1 MRKAASVHAHP
12 FSMLTFLYRFL
23 FLLIIPLARGF
34 LSALTG
40 DLLSWIS
47 GAWMDILTVLLI
59 FLLAW
64 KKWDCFKYYM
74 DECGVFYTSGIFF
87 KRETFIP
94 VDRICT
100 CAVMRP
106 FWLRP
111 LKVARLRVDTI
122 ARGANK
128 ADVSFYVGEREAA
141 RILSL
146 CRGVPEESADE
157 VHAAYRPRISGVV
170 FLSLFT
176 SNSFLGIVFISTF
189 ISQAGQILGQELADL
204 MLATF
209 EELSR
214 RVAFGLPPIA
224 AGVAIALLVGWLA
237 AFLLNLL
244 QTKNLCTLRVGDSL
258 HVSGGV
264 LVEKEYFLRARDIS
278 FVDIRQSL
286 LTRLLGRYSVFLNA
300 IGFNKDKSDISA
312 VIPFSSRGKT
322 REHLSRLLP
331 EYTVSERTLK
341 PNLGA
346 IFKFLIDPFWPCVL
360 IPAGTVVACWL
371 LPKWT
376 GLIGFA
382 GFMLSLPALWF
393 LGVRIL
399 DFLSSG
405 VSRDGDCY
413 TLRYSNRYYLHTV
426 VFPFDKI
433 ALVNVR
439 QSILQRGDRK
449 CDLKVSTRAE
459 GRFRH
464 HIRNLDWDGVVALF
478 DAGDE
483 APSKT

>member
-1 MRKAASVHAHP
+1 
-12 FSMLTFLYRFL
+12 MLTFLYRFL

-40 DLLSWIS
+40 DLISWLS

-64 KKWDCFKYYM
+64 KKWDCFEYHM
-74 DECGVFYTSGIFF
+74 DINGLYYTSGIFF
-87 KRETFIP
+87 KRNTFIP
-94 VDRICT
+94 AGRISTCT
-100 CAVMRP
+100 LMRP

-111 LKVARLRVDTI
+111 LKVTRLRVDTI

-128 ADVSFYVGEREAA
+128 ADVSFYVSEREAV
-141 RILSL
+141 RILAL
-146 CRGVPEESADE
+146 CRGLPEKSEQE
-157 VHAAYRPRISGVV
+157 VRAAYRPRISGVV

-189 ISQAGQILGQELADL
+189 ISQAGQILGQELSGL
-204 MLATF
+204 LLATF

-224 AGVAIALLVGWLA
+224 AGVAIALLVGWLV

-244 QTKNLCTLRVGDSL
+244 QTKNLCTLRVGDDL

-264 LVEKEYFLRARDIS
+264 LVEKEYFLRARDIN

-312 VIPFSSRGKT
+312 IIPFSNREKT
-322 REHLSRLLP
+322 RDHLSRLLP
-331 EYTVSERTLK
+331 EYAVSTRTLR

-360 IPAGTVVACWL
+360 IPAGTLLACWL
-371 LPKWT
+371 LPNWV
-376 GLIGFA
+376 GLISFA
-382 GFMLSLPALWF
+382 GFMLLLPALWF
-393 LGVRIL
+393 LGVRIV

-405 VSRDGDCY
+405 VSRCGEYY
-413 TLRYSNRYYLHTV
+413 TLRYSNLYYLHTV
-426 VFPFDKI
+426 VFSYDKI
-433 ALVNVR
+433 ALVNIR

-449 CDLKVSTRAE
+449 CDLKVSTRSE

-464 HIRNLDWDGVVALF
+464 HIRNLDWGGVLAIF
-478 DAGDE
+478 YAEDE
-483 APSKT
+483 NFTDSGAPDTQ

>member
-12 FSMLTFLYRFL
+12 FSTLTFLYRFL

-87 KRETFIP
+87 RRETFIP

-224 AGVAIALLVGWLA
+224 AASRSR
-237 AFLLNLL
+237 
-244 QTKNLCTLRVGDSL
+244 CS
-258 HVSGGV
+258 
-264 LVEKEYFLRARDIS
+264 
-278 FVDIRQSL
+278 
-286 LTRLLGRYSVFLNA
+286 
-300 IGFNKDKSDISA
+300 SDGSPHSCSTCCKPRISA
-312 VIPFSSRGKT
+312 PSASGTPSTSAAACLWKRNISCAPATSASST
-322 REHLSRLLP
+322 
-331 EYTVSERTLK
+331 
-341 PNLGA
+341 
-346 IFKFLIDPFWPCVL
+346 
-360 IPAGTVVACWL
+360 
-371 LPKWT
+371 
-376 GLIGFA
+376 
-382 GFMLSLPALWF
+382 
-393 LGVRIL
+393 
-399 DFLSSG
+399 SG
-405 VSRDGDCY
+405 
-413 TLRYSNRYYLHTV
+413 
-426 VFPFDKI
+426 
-433 ALVNVR
+433 
-439 QSILQRGDRK
+439 
-449 CDLKVSTRAE
+449 RA
-459 GRFRH
+459 F
-464 HIRNLDWDGVVALF
+464 
-478 DAGDE
+478 
-483 APSKT
+483 

>member
-1 MRKAASVHAHP
+1 MRKAAAVHAHP

-74 DECGVFYTSGIFF
+74 DECGIFYTSGIFF
-87 KRETFIP
+87 RRETFIP

-322 REHLSRLLP
+322 REQLSRLLP

-360 IPAGTVVACWL
+360 IPAGTVIACWL

-413 TLRYSNRYYLHTV
+413 TLRYSNRYYLHIV

-483 APSKT
+483 APF